1 MAFMNILR
9 AAGAAVLVAALTM
22 PALSADVVQ
31 QIIVKVNGEIFTKTD
46 LEQRQV
52 QAVRQLGAN
61 ATTADPSDAEL
72 RRMLNESTPQ
82 LIVGIVDEMLIVQRG
97 QELGYRMGDE
107 QFNSVIDNIKKE
119 NKIENDEQFQA
130 ALKQENMTMAELRKN
145 LERQMIITRVQQ
157 NEVMGKVSVSDE
169 EARAYYDAHLSEF
182 TTPQTV
188 TLREIFVTIPN
199 GTSASVADDT
209 AAREKAQSIRAR
221 ALAGESFEK
230 LASDLS
236 DSPSRANGGLVGPL
250 SLNDLSNDLKT
261 MIGGMKA
268 GDITEAL
275 RGPRGYQILKLETKS
290 EALVRP
296 FAEARDDI
304 SNRVFTGKRQ
314 AEFQKYLE
322 KLRSEA
328 IIEWKS
334 ADVKTAY
341 DQGLEQEKAK
351 ADAAE
356 ASSR

>member
-1 MAFMNILR
+1 MNTLR
-9 AAGAAVLVAALTM
+9 AAATALLALLLTM
-22 PALSADVVQ
+22 PGLSADVVQ

-52 QAVRQLGAN
+52 QALRQLGAN
-61 ATTADPSDAEL
+61 AQTADPSDAEL

-82 LIVGIVDEMLIVQRG
+82 LIVSVVDEMLIVQRG

-130 ALKQENMTMAELRKN
+130 ALKQENMTMAELRSN

-157 NEVMGKVSVSDE
+157 NEVMGKVSVSEE
-169 EARAYYDAHLSEF
+169 EARAYYDAHASEF

-188 TLREIFVTIPN
+188 TLREIFVTIPA

-221 ALAGESFEK
+221 AAAGESFEK

-236 DSPSRANGGLVGPL
+236 DSPSRANAGLVGPL
-250 SLNDLSNDLKT
+250 SLNDLSNDLKN
-261 MIGGMKA
+261 MISGMKV
-268 GDITEAL
+268 GDITQVL
-275 RGPRGYQILKLETKS
+275 RGPRGYQILKLEAKS
-290 EALVRP
+290 EAVVRP
-296 FAEARDDI
+296 FAEAHDEI
-304 SNRVFTGKRQ
+304 SNRVFTAKRQ

-322 KLRSEA
+322 KLRAEA

-334 ADVKTAY
+334 ADVKKAY
-341 DQGLEQEKAK
+341 DEGLKQEQAK
-351 ADAAE
+351 AAAAT
-356 ASSR
+356 ASTR